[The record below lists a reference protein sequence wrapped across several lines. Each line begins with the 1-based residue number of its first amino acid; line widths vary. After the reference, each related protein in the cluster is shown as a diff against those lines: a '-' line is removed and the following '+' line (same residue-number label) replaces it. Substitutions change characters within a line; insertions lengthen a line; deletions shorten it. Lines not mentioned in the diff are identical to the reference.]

1 MRETTALGAA
11 IAAGLSAGVWKS
23 LDEVRKVNTVGSTIY
38 KPLISKIERD
48 TRLGRWTK
56 AVEMCRGWT
65 DDTPKALTMTAPKV
79 EEKAAAVALS
89 VAGWKEWVTPAT
101 FAAAGV
107 LAGAYLRGA
116 GIVGGRW

>member
-11 IAAGLSAGVWKS
+11 IAAGFSVGVWKN
-23 LDEVRKVNTVGSTIY
+23 LDEVRKINTVGSTIY
-38 KPLISKIERD
+38 KPLVSQIERD
-48 TRLGRWTK
+48 TRLSKWTK

-65 DDTPKALTMTAPKV
+65 DDTPKALPSRKTEVKV
-79 EEKAAAVALS
+79 QAQKDGS
-89 VAGWKEWVTPAT
+89 SFDSWKEWVTPAT

-116 GIVGGRW
+116 SVGARW

>member
-11 IAAGLSAGVWKS
+11 IAAGFSAGVWKD
-23 LDEVRKVNTVGSTIY
+23 LDEVRKVNTVGSTVY

-48 TRLGRWTK
+48 GRLGRWTK

-65 DDTPKALTMTAPKV
+65 DDTPKALTQNAAKEEAKGSLAGAV
-79 EEKAAAVALS
+79 E
-89 VAGWKEWVTPAT
+89 GWREWVTPAG

-107 LAGAYLRGA
+107 LAGAYFSGGLRSL
-116 GIVGGRW
+116 RF

>member
-11 IAAGLSAGVWKS
+11 IAAGFSAGVWKD
-23 LDEVRKVNTVGSTIY
+23 LDEVRKINTVGSTIY
-38 KPLISKIERD
+38 KPLMSQTERD
-48 TRLGRWTK
+48 TRLSKWTK

-65 DDTPKALTMTAPKV
+65 DDTHMALPSKKTEAKV
-79 EEKAAAVALS
+79 QAQRVASSFDSL
-89 VAGWKEWVTPAT
+89 KEWVTPAT

-116 GIVGGRW
+116 NVGSRL